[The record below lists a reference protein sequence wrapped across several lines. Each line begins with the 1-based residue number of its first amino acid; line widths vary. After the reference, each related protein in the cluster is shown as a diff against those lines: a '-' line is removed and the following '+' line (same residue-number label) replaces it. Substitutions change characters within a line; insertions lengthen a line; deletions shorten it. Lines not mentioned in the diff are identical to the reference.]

1 MRDPGE
7 EPREEVRA
15 READG
20 GPNGRDERAEEGRA
34 PEDGEQ
40 RGEELGGAE
49 EVARAREE
57 DGEEVDLGGCG
68 EGCQYA
74 HMDRYAR

>member
-1 MRDPGE
+1 M
-7 EPREEVRA
+7 RA

-20 GPNGRDERAEEGRA
+20 GPDGCDECAQKGRA

-49 EVARAREE
+49 EVARAGEE
-57 DGEEVDLGGCG
+57 DGEEVNLGGRG
-68 EGCQYA
+68 EGCQHA
-74 HMDRYAR
+74 HMDRYVS